1 MKHIKLF
8 ENFELSARKILITLS
23 SANSG
28 GLIIDN
34 GIVSLKDK
42 KYAKK
47 WSLGFAE
54 ETDITELCQKI
65 GERSDDEYAKIISG
79 LTDIMKFGYDY
90 SDEEQFDSKFTA
102 DIPDDK
108 IDELVDEL
116 EGLYHTSSFLK
127 ELSTVDKMFE
137 KLDTNY
143 KLYFIEYLLSLD
155 FLIVRDSYIYKV
167 VDENELLDL
176 CSDITERLKLSL
188 N

>member
-8 ENFELSARKILITLS
+8 ENFKLSGRKILITLS

-28 GLIIDN
+28 GELIIDN
-34 GIVSLKDK
+34 GSVSLNDVEK
-42 KYAKK
+42 AKN
-47 WSLGFAE
+47 WSLGFAQKI
-54 ETDITELCQKI
+54 DITELCQKI
-65 GERSDDEYAKIISG
+65 GNKSNEEYAEIISE
-79 LTDIMKFGYDY
+79 LTDTMKFGDNYRKVT
-90 SDEEQFDSKFTA
+90 S

-108 IDELVDEL
+108 FDELIEELDEL
-116 EGLYHTSSFLK
+116 YYNSSEFIK

-137 KLDTNY
+137 KLDINY

-167 VDENELLDL
+167 IDEGELLDL
-176 CSDITERLKLSL
+176 CNDITERLKLSL